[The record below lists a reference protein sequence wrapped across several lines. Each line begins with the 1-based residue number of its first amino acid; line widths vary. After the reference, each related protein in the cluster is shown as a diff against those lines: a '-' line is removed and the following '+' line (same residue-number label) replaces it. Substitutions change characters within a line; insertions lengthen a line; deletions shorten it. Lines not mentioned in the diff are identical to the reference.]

1 MTTTANPRLPT
12 RPEFAAKMRP
22 DELELFDISTHE
34 AGHAIRGLL
43 LGGEVHTAG
52 VYGGPRTGFQGRTRF
67 RKSFDQHHI
76 SPVAHAGPHSH
87 ATWLHENRRP
97 TIAQVDAVLAAGG
110 CHDMAQIERVHA
122 MSGGLLAVDK
132 PSEDHLLNRIWPGV
146 MMLAAELYRRG
157 ELDHDAVL
165 AALGL
170 TRESAAMQFADLR
183 SGGTF
188 RLRQAHTRF

>member
-1 MTTTANPRLPT
+1 MSTTANPRLPT
-12 RPEFAAKMRP
+12 REEFVAKMRP

-43 LGGEVHTAG
+43 LGGEIARAG
-52 VYGGPRTGFQGRTRF
+52 VYQGLTTGTEGRTRF
-67 RKSFDQHHI
+67 RQPFDRHHI
-76 SPVAHAGPHSH
+76 PAVAFGGPHSH
-87 ATWLHENRRP
+87 ASWVHGGRP
-97 TIAQVDAVLAAGG
+97 TLGQVDAVLAAGG

-122 MSGGLLAVDK
+122 TSGGQLAVDK
-132 PSEDHLLNRIWPGV
+132 PSEDHLLKRTWPGV

-165 AALGL
+165 SALGL
-170 TRESAAMQFADLR
+170 DRESAVMKFADLR

-188 RLRQAHTRF
+188 RLCQAHTRF

>member
-1 MTTTANPRLPT
+1 MTTLANPRLPT
-12 RPEFAAKMRP
+12 RVDFAAKMKP
-22 DELELFDISTHE
+22 HELDGFDVAIHE
-34 AGHAIRGLL
+34 SGHAVRGLL

-52 VYGGPRTGFQGRTRF
+52 IYGGPVTGFHGRTRF
-67 RKSFDQHHI
+67 REAFTREHV

-87 ATWLHENRRP
+87 ASWVHGSRRP

-110 CHDMAQIERVHA
+110 CHDMAQIERAHA

-132 PSEDHLLNRIWPGV
+132 PGEDHLLNRTWPGV

-165 AALGL
+165 SALGL
-170 TRESAAMQFADLR
+170 NRESAVMKFADLR

-188 RLRQAHTRF
+188 RLNQAHTRF

>member
-1 MTTTANPRLPT
+1 M
-12 RPEFAAKMRP
+12 
-22 DELELFDISTHE
+22 STPC
-34 AGHAIRGLL
+34 R
-43 LGGEVHTAG
+43 
-52 VYGGPRTGFQGRTRF
+52 
-67 RKSFDQHHI
+67 
-76 SPVAHAGPHSH
+76 
-87 ATWLHENRRP
+87 
-97 TIAQVDAVLAAGG
+97 
-110 CHDMAQIERVHA
+110 
-122 MSGGLLAVDK
+122 GGLLAVDK

-170 TRESAAMQFADLR
+170 TRESAAMQFADLQ